1 MAKTARRRQ
10 PRIAEIRRRQQPGE
24 GPAKQKAMSDTQ
36 RSLPRPM
43 IEPLLRMSLIRKKF
57 PGVQALDDAGLEV
70 QPGEIHALLGENGAG
85 KSTLIKILAGAQQPD
100 SGTIEF
106 GGESVVMVSPH
117 DAQRRGI
124 ATIYQEFTLAPN
136 MTIAENVFIGRE
148 PGVGFFVDRRKMASE
163 TQAITKRLGLE
174 LQPMATVRNLSVA
187 EQQMVEIARA
197 LSMKSRLIVMDE
209 PTSALSSTEVDKLF
223 RISRELKAQGLSIIF
238 VTHRLEEVMQI
249 CDRYTVL
256 RDGRLIGSGSISE
269 ITIDGII
276 RLMVGREVKELFAHR
291 QREVAGDVVLKVES
305 LSRQGNTQDQNAIVL
320 ANVSFEVRRGEILG
334 VAGLVGAG
342 RTEMARAVFG
352 ADPFDSGRI
361 IIDGH
366 EVYIRSPKD
375 AIRHGIGLVPEDRKQ
390 QALFLALAVRI
401 NLSMATHKQIL
412 RWGVFIDE
420 TAERAM
426 VEEYRKKLNI
436 RMASQDQLI
445 ANLSGGNQQKVT
457 LARWLA
463 LRPRVLIVDEP
474 TRGIDIGA
482 KVEVHNL
489 LFEMAQSGIAIVA
502 ISSEL
507 PEVLAISDRIITI
520 REGHV
525 TGQIKRQDA
534 TEEVLMSMMTLT
546 AKNTE
551 RNHGNID

>member
-1 MAKTARRRQ
+1 M
-10 PRIAEIRRRQQPGE
+10 
-24 GPAKQKAMSDTQ
+24 
-36 RSLPRPM
+36 
-43 IEPLLRMSLIRKKF
+43 EPLLRMSSIRKKF

-106 GGESVVMVSPH
+106 GGEQVVMASPH

-148 PGVGFFVDRRKMASE
+148 PGPSVFVDWRKMASE
-163 TQAITKRLGLE
+163 TRSITKRLGLAM
-174 LQPMATVRNLSVA
+174 QPLAIVRGLSVA

-209 PTSALSSTEVDKLF
+209 PTSALSSAEVEKLF
-223 RISRELKAQGLSIIF
+223 RIARELKAQGLSIIF

-256 RDGRLIGSGSISE
+256 RDGRLMGSGSIAD

-291 QREVAGDVVLKVES
+291 DREVGNDVVLRVEG
-305 LSRQGNTQDQNAIVL
+305 LSRLGNARDQSATVL
-320 ANVSFEVRRGEILG
+320 ADVGFEVRRGEILG

-342 RTEMARAVFG
+342 RTEMARSVFG
-352 ADPFDSGRI
+352 ADKFDSGRI
-361 IIDGH
+361 IIDGQAIR
-366 EVYIRSPKD
+366 IRSPKD

-401 NLSMATHKQIL
+401 NLSMASHGQIL

-426 VEEYRKKLNI
+426 VEEYRQKLNI
-436 RMASQDQLI
+436 RMATPEQLI
-445 ANLSGGNQQKVT
+445 ASLSGGNQQKVT

-463 LRPRVLIVDEP
+463 LRPKVLIVDEP
-474 TRGIDIGA
+474 TRGIDVGA

-489 LFEMAQSGIAIVA
+489 LFEMAQSGIAVIA

-507 PEVLAISDRIITI
+507 PEVLAISDRIIAM
-520 REGHV
+520 REGRV
-525 TGQIKRQDA
+525 TGQVKREDA
-534 TEEVLMSMMTLT
+534 TEELLMSMMTLT
-546 AKNTE
+546 AKNAE